1 VIETCRQ
8 QRRNV
13 FLFLTAAA
21 EAHLTHQP
29 APSLL
34 SGV

>member
-8 QRRNV
+8 QRRNA
-13 FLFLTAAA
+13 FDYLTTAIQS
-21 EAHLTHQP
+21 HLARQP

>member
-8 QRRNV
+8 QHRNA
-13 FLFLTAAA
+13 FEYLTITVK
-21 EAHLTHQP
+21 AHLARQP

-34 SGV
+34 PGV